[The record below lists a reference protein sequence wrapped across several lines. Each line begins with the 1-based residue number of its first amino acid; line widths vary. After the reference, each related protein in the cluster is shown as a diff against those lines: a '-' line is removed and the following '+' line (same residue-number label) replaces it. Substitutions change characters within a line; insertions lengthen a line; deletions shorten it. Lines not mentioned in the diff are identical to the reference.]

1 MLTTTTIPKVALR
14 TLTELTGEPRP
25 DIALLITLRDA
36 VEHRLEKINAA
47 ICVYEQK
54 YGMSFEQF
62 QSHGQTESIPQQ
74 FSYEVE
80 RDYLEWDGLISRK
93 RKIEGIR
100 TVFSAGVP
108 TFTRS
113 NASQPAP
120 QSTDTSAQSLL

>member
-1 MLTTTTIPKVALR
+1 MLTTTTTIPKVALR

-25 DIALLITLRDA
+25 EIALLITLRDA
-36 VEHRLEKINAA
+36 VEHRLEKIDAA
-47 ICVYEQK
+47 IRAYEQK

-62 QSHGQTESIPQQ
+62 QNRGQTESIPQQ

-100 TVFSAGVP
+100 
-108 TFTRS
+108 
-113 NASQPAP
+113 QW
-120 QSTDTSAQSLL
+120 LI